1 MTMYIIR
8 GSTVTAYASA
18 PARSAEDGLRVT
30 SAAKLAASELT
41 IAALA
46 AIWNGLPGKTPI
58 TKFKDR
64 KTAVERLWAAFKELP
79 AATIPTKGAVEP
91 RAGSKQGQVIAM
103 LQRPEGAT
111 IEEMATAMGWQRHTV
126 RGLLAGALKKK
137 LGLEI
142 ETEKTERG
150 RCYRIAG
157 GRPAARR
164 TRARSGDDQ
173 PVSPAGE

>member
-1 MTMYIIR
+1 
-8 GSTVTAYASA
+8 
-18 PARSAEDGLRVT
+18 LRVT
-30 SAAKLAASELT
+30 AAAKLDQSGLST
-41 IAALA
+41 AALA

-64 KTAVERLWAAFKELP
+64 KTAVARLWAAFKELP
-79 AATIPTKGAVEP
+79 AAAVPAKSAVEP
-91 RAGSKQGQVIAM
+91 RADSKQGQVIAM

-157 GRPAARR
+157 SHPAARPAPSPSSARPPRRR
-164 TRARSGDDQ
+164 TTSNRSSQ
-173 PVSPAGE
+173 PAS